1 MIPGATIIYGVVIFF
16 ENELSH
22 IVAIS
27 FTALI
32 LTELLMIALTIQ
44 RWHWLMFAAL
54 LVSLAIYT
62 ASLFVLETN
71 IGEFQH

>member
-1 MIPGATIIYGVVIFF
+1 MCGVLVIF

-32 LTELLMIALTIQ
+32 LTELFMVAFTIQ
-44 RWHWLMFAAL
+44 TWHWLMCAAE
-54 LVSLAIYT
+54 LVSICIYA
-62 ASLFVLETN
+62 ASLFMLDSY
-71 IGEFQH
+71 IGECAHTDALRS